1 MTNKTD
7 EKEVQAMVNVGI
19 KDGNK
24 VQEVV
29 NTLVE
34 NGKEALK
41 ALESYTQEQVDHIVH
56 EMALSGL
63 DQHMPLAK
71 MAVEETGRGVYEDKC
86 TKIYLRLNIFGIA

>member
-7 EKEVQAMVNVGI
+7 EKEVQAMVNVVI
-19 KDGNK
+19 KDEND

-71 MAVEETGRGVYEDKC
+71 WQLRKLVEVCMRINVQKYICD
-86 TKIYLRLNIFGIA
+86 